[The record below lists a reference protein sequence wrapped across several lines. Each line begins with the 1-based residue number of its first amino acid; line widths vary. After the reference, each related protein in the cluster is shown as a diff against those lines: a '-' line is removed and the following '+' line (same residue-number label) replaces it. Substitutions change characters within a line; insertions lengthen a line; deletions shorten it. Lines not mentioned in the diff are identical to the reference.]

1 MMKKYILVFIANFL
15 TIPLF
20 SASFA
25 ESSYAHKRHEVSI
38 SYGILP
44 ITGWMDT
51 FTDLFSDAI
60 TGAIEGAQTRSR
72 NSTSWGALNLMYNY
86 RINSRV
92 AFGAIYSYSG
102 MKEDIYSDNLQI
114 GKSQTSFH
122 TIMPMFK
129 FNWFNK
135 PLVTMYTRIGIGLVL
150 SFDKEEYFTGVEDY
164 HSKNAYLAWQVSP
177 VGIEIGKSLA
187 GFLELGFGT
196 TGLFSAGLRY
206 RF

>member
-25 ESSYAHKRHEVSI
+25 ESIYADKRHEVSI

-72 NSTSWGALNLMYNY
+72 NSTSWGALNLMY
-86 RINSRV
+86 
-92 AFGAIYSYSG
+92 
-102 MKEDIYSDNLQI
+102 KSDKP
-114 GKSQTSFH
+114 KSCFRSH
-122 TIMPMFK
+122 I
-129 FNWFNK
+129 
-135 PLVTMYTRIGIGLVL
+135 
-150 SFDKEEYFTGVEDY
+150 
-164 HSKNAYLAWQVSP
+164 
-177 VGIEIGKSLA
+177 
-187 GFLELGFGT
+187 FLFRNERRH
-196 TGLFSAGLRY
+196 LF
-206 RF
+206 

>member
-114 GKSQTSFH
+114 GKSRTSFH

-150 SFDKEEYFTGVEDY
+150 SFCKKESFKGVGDY

>member
-114 GKSQTSFH
+114 GKSRTSFH

-150 SFDKEEYFTGVEDY
+150 SFDKEEYFTGVGDY